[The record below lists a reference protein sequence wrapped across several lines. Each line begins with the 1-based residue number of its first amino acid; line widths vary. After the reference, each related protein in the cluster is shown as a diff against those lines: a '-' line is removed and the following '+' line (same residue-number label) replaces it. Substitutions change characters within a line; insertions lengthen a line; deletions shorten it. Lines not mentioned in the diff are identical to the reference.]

1 MQKYEGLGMDYLRDI
16 LFVIAL
22 LFTNPFFPDWGLQL
36 LVATIIGLILPERIV
51 IPLDRLISKIPG
63 ITRFKRYLS
72 KNKRLEQIIPRIIA
86 GYVITY
92 LIGWTSF
99 FIAINLL

>member
-1 MQKYEGLGMDYLRDI
+1 
-16 LFVIAL
+16 
-22 LFTNPFFPDWGLQL
+22 
-36 LVATIIGLILPERIV
+36 VATIIGLILPERIV